1 VLLDIYSRY
10 VVGWM
15 LAHSESGELAAELVA
30 KTCEKQAIDPGQL
43 VIHADRGSA
52 PKSKTLVQ
60 MFTDLGVTPSHSRP
74 YVSNDNPYS
83 EAQFKT
89 LKYRGQYPDRFRGGY
104 EQALVYCREFF
115 DWYNG
120 EHRHSGIA
128 MLTPATVHH
137 ARAEQVLATRQR
149 ALDAAYAA
157 NPQRFVNGRPVAQ
170 PLADAV
176 WINPPEDRSR
186 KEVKLH

>member
-1 VLLDIYSRY
+1 MLLDIYSRY

-15 LAHSESGELAAELVA
+15 LAHSESGELAAELVSQ
-30 KTCEKQAIDPGQL
+30 TCKKQAIDPGQL

-52 PKSKTLVQ
+52 PKSKTLAQ

-89 LKYRGQYPDRFRGGY
+89 LKYRGQYPDRFCGGY

-137 ARAEQVLATRQR
+137 ARAEKVLATRQR
-149 ALDAAYAA
+149 ALDEAYAA
-157 NPQRFVNGRPVAQ
+157 NPQRFVNGRPVAER
-170 PLADAV
+170 LADAV